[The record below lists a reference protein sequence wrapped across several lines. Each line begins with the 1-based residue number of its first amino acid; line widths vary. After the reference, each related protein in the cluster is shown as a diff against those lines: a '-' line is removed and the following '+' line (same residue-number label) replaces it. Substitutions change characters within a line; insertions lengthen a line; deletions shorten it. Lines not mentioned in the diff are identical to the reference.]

1 VSVRK
6 LLHSIVLFLVIS
18 SASQAS
24 ELTGHVVAIAD
35 GDTFTLLTVEK
46 QQVKIRL
53 AEVDGYRPVIDDEI
67 FTPEYLEKF
76 DIVITAL
83 PFDFTTKTEV
93 TTEISL
99 PQYSRNSWVAN
110 ELPVFT
116 GFGDRSVLLLL

>member
-1 VSVRK
+1 
-6 LLHSIVLFLVIS
+6 
-18 SASQAS
+18 
-24 ELTGHVVAIAD
+24 
-35 GDTFTLLTVEK
+35 
-46 QQVKIRL
+46 
-53 AEVDGYRPVIDDEI
+53 VIDDEI

-76 DIVITAL
+76 DIVMIITAL

-99 PQYSRNSWVAN
+99 PQYGRNSWVAN